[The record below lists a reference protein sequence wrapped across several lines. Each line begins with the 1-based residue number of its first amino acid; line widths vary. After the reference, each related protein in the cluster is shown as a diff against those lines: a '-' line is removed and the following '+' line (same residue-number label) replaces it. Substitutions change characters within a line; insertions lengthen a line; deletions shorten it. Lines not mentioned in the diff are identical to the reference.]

1 MAQNVTIMGASYPDV
16 PAVELPK
23 TGGGTALFA
32 DPSVTT
38 AQPEDV
44 AAGKVFLNA
53 QGEPTEGT
61 GSGGGGGVYQDQD
74 GYIVLDPEGGGG
86 GGGNPTALEKQVNF
100 VDYDGTIRYSYSA
113 AEFAELEELPAN
125 PSHEGRVAQGWNWTL
140 AQINAQL
147 SACPGG
153 VVWVG
158 QNYTTSDGKTH
169 IRIVIPVGTPASR
182 RTFSVRFRQTADY
195 GVETDWG
202 DGGTPESHS
211 GTSQVLDHSY
221 ADPGEYDITLDAVSG
236 TISFI
241 YALGKTDDIA
251 HNRARITDI
260 AFGDNVTSV
269 GEQALYAIHGKFFM
283 SGPSGALYNGY
294 YLLGNSNGLL
304 ALTIPSGNATIAERI
319 CRYCY
324 GLSVVSIPSGAT
336 SIGPNAFYENY
347 GLRSITIP
355 SGMTSIGSSAFGSCT
370 GLLGIHIPSSVT
382 SIGDS
387 AFSGCTGMGAYH
399 FYATTPPTLGSGA
412 FGSIPSDCVIYV
424 PSASVNTYKSATNWS
439 AYSSYIQAEP

>member
-1 MAQNVTIMGASYPDV
+1 MAISKIIYKENASATPVVWMDAT
-16 PAVELPK
+16 PATAAAEDITAPK
-23 TGGGTALFA
+23 TAMLADGVLTTGTGTGGG
-32 DPSVTT
+32 
-38 AQPEDV
+38 
-44 AAGKVFLNA
+44 
-53 QGEPTEGT
+53 GT
-61 GSGGGGGVYQDQD
+61 GGVYQDQD

-86 GGGNPTALEKQVNF
+86 GGGNPTAAEKQVNF
-100 VDYDGTIRYSYSA
+100 IDYDGTIRYSYTA
-113 AEFAELEELPAN
+113 AEFAELEELPDN
-125 PSHEGRVAQGWNWTL
+125 PSHAGRTAQGWNWTL

-169 IRIVIPVGTPASR
+169 IRISIPEGTPASR
-182 RTFSVRFRQTADY
+182 RTFSVRFRQTADN

-202 DGGTPESHS
+202 DGSTPESHS
-211 GTSQVLDHSY
+211 STSQSLDHSY
-221 ADPGEYDITLDAVSG
+221 TDPGEYDITLDVVDG
-236 TISFI
+236 TISFV

-251 HNRARITDI
+251 RNRARITDI

-269 GEQALYAIHGKFFM
+269 GEQALYAIYGKFFM
-283 SGPSGALYNGY
+283 SGPSGAAYNGY

-355 SGMTSIGSSAFGSCT
+355 SGVTSIGASAFGSCT

-399 FYATTPPTLGSGA
+399 FYATTPPTLGSSA

-424 PSASVNTYKSATNWS
+424 PSASVNAYKSATNWS
-439 AYSSYIQAEP
+439 GYSSYIQAEP